1 LQKAT
6 VKLINSFFANR
17 NFHAKVGNIFSAV
30 RDIEAGVPQDS
41 VRNLHCRHSET
52 RPNKNRAV
60 CRRHCNSHALLV
72 ARSNYG
78 TASGGCEESGDMV
91 SPLANPDKSSAILF
105 TRRRVHRPVG
115 EIVMFDQ
122 PIPWKNEVRYLG
134 ISFDNYL
141 RFNDQLEHA
150 KTSGQM
156 VRGQLNS
163 LVNLRSGGTC
173 PTRNSRSCRSCRI
186 NFFERLSTPR
196 GSSGILNSIEKR
208 TPQPTKNS
216 CRMMHGNAMRKR
228 LYSPGT
234 AAT

>member
-1 LQKAT
+1 LRIETFTRK
-6 VKLINSFFANR
+6 SE
-17 NFHAKVGNIFSAV
+17 IFSQRYATS
-30 RDIEAGVPQDS
+30 RQASHRTLYAIFTADIPKPDQTKIALYADGTAI
-41 VRNLHCRHSET
+41 LT
-52 RPNKNRAV
+52 RSWSPVVITERLQRAV
-60 CRRHCNSHALLV
+60 KSLETWFRLWRIDV
-72 ARSNYG
+72 Y
-78 TASGGCEESGDMV
+78 
-91 SPLANPDKSSAILF
+91 PDKSSAILF
-105 TRRRVHRPVG
+105 TRRRLHRPVG

-122 PIPWKNEVRYLG
+122 PIPWKNEVRYHG

-141 RFNDQLEHA
+141 RFNAQLEHA
-150 KTSGQM
+150 KTRGQM

-186 NFFERLSTPR
+186 NSFERLSTPR

-208 TPQPTKNS
+208 TSQPTKNS

-234 AAT
+234 VAT